1 MLSPAYNIC
10 HHMTKTLT
18 SFDNE
23 CGMQQAQAGTA
34 LIYTTVI
41 PNSPLDHYLQKFL
54 TKCKT
59 ENYCSTYKY
68 MNYIT

>member
-23 CGMQQAQAGTA
+23 CGMQQAQASW
-34 LIYTTVI
+34 
-41 PNSPLDHYLQKFL
+41 NSPHIHQSH
-54 TKCKT
+54 TKL
-59 ENYCSTYKY
+59 
-68 MNYIT
+68 ITRSLFTKVLNKM